1 MTFRVG
7 PDDPRRKLAEAE
19 VMKILTDLQETGG
32 FGDIVQTVPVPERIV
47 GIRSAPISCPDGSII
62 LADYRT
68 DRMTVAEVARM
79 IGGYRADPAYCGYDI
94 FLDGDR
100 HAIVAR
106 PRVSSIDFDGPL
118 IGRLRLP

>member
-1 MTFRVG
+1 MTFRID
-7 PDDPRRKLAEAE
+7 PNDPRRKLAEVE
-19 VMKILTDLQETGG
+19 VMKILTELQDTGG
-32 FGDIVQTVPVPERIV
+32 FGNAIQMEPVPERTA
-47 GIRSAPISCPDGSII
+47 GIPSAPTPCPDGSII

-79 IGGYRADPAYCGYDI
+79 IGDYQANPAYRGYDI

-100 HAIVAR
+100 QAIVAR
-106 PRVSSIDFDGPL
+106 PKVSSIDCDGPL

>member
-7 PDDPRRKLAEAE
+7 PDDPRRKLAESE
-19 VMKILTDLQETGG
+19 VMKILTDLQDTGG
-32 FGDIVQTVPVPERIV
+32 FGDVVQTEPVPERTA
-47 GIRSAPISCPDGSII
+47 GIPSAPISCPDGSII

-79 IGGYRADPAYCGYDI
+79 IGDYQADPAYCGYDI

-100 HAIVAR
+100 QAIVAR
-106 PRVSSIDFDGPL
+106 PKVVSVDNDGPL